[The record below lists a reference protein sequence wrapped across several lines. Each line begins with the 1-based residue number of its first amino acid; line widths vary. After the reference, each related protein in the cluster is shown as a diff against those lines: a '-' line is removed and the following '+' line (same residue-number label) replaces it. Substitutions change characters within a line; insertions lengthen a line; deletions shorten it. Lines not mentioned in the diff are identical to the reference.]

1 MSAADDS
8 TLALYGYPACPYCA
22 LVLRA
27 VRELNAPVELRD
39 TLVDPAYR
47 NAALEGTGRTT
58 VPVLRIDGGD
68 ETRWMP
74 ESEDIVA
81 YLYERFGN
89 GRKPSSFDTLK
100 LQRGATMLMWALLV
114 AGLFVPEQQPW
125 FWLGA
130 CLVGTARSVL
140 NGVRTRA
147 WFHFAIAGVFGFACA
162 SILLRELGVADVPWW
177 YAAYGLV
184 GLLAVLGLVFRRRK
198 AT

>member
-1 MSAADDS
+1 MSAAEDS
-8 TLALYGYPACPYCA
+8 TLTLYGYPACPYCA
-22 LVLRA
+22 LVIEA
-27 VRELNAPVELRD
+27 VRDLEAPVELRD

-47 NAALEGTGRTT
+47 KAALQGTGRST
-58 VPVLRIDGGD
+58 VPVLRIDEGG
-68 ETRWMP
+68 ETRWIP
-74 ESEDIVA
+74 ESKDIVD

-89 GRKPSSFDTLK
+89 GRKPGAFSGMR
-100 LQRGATMLMWALLV
+100 LQRGATMLMWLLLV

-125 FWLGA
+125 LWFGA
-130 CLVGTARSVL
+130 CFVGIARSVL

-147 WFHFAIAGVFGFACA
+147 WFHFAIAGVFAFACA

-184 GLLAVLGLVFRRRK
+184 GLLAVLWLVLRRRK

>member
-1 MSAADDS
+1 MSDAEDS
-8 TLALYGYPACPYCA
+8 TLTLYGYPSCPYCA
-22 LVLRA
+22 TVLGAIRD
-27 VRELNAPVELRD
+27 LKAPVELRD

-47 NAALEGTGRTT
+47 KAALEGTGRTT
-58 VPVLRIDGGD
+58 VPVLRIDEDG

-74 ESEDIVA
+74 ESKVIVD
-81 YLYERFGN
+81 YLYERFGD
-89 GRKPSSFDTLK
+89 GRKPSAVSAIE

-114 AGLFVPEQQPW
+114 AGLFFPEQQPW
-125 FWLGA
+125 LWLGA
-130 CLVGTARSVL
+130 CLVGTGRSIL

-147 WFHFAIAGVFGFACA
+147 WFHFAIAGVFAFACA

-184 GLLAVLGLVFRRRK
+184 GLLAVLWLFFRRK